1 MDTRLQ
7 NFWKESIN
15 IDNRVDDPSLRMA
28 GQIRYNKER
37 SKAEAQAKPKATST
51 ANTALHNS
59 ITSKIKRLEMSTE
72 RMREENSDG
81 QKVPEK
87 WQNAAHNCLANSND
101 VLQSTSDMRPATSFT
116 RSLLY
121 NGLSVHGE
129 GRYAYLKRRKTVV
142 PDQKYLYPVLS
153 STEYGWK
160 ILEHAKLDRSPHGHA
175 TMSVIRDSFYRN
187 SGIIFE

>member
-7 NFWKESIN
+7 NFWKESIHK
-15 IDNRVDDPSLRMA
+15 DMTLRFA
-28 GQIRYNKER
+28 WQARYANKER
-37 SKAEAQAKPKATST
+37 SKAEAQAKPKAPST

-72 RMREENSDG
+72 RMHEENSDG

-175 TMSVIRDSFYRN
+175 SVIRDSFYRN